1 MKSSI
6 GFYQVFSA
14 ELFKTKNNL
23 AKWLLLLFPLCFS
36 TLVFMYIFFKVEIIP
51 LNPWLFTG
59 NYIFSFYSFSYPLI
73 IALIVVSLINI
84 EYKHLGFK
92 HLFTIPTSL
101 SYIYIAKI
109 LVLFLF
115 ILYSTI
121 VAYISYKLGCILLQ
135 ISRPELNFQ
144 DYDFSL
150 AIDLFFLK
158 FFLSLICIA
167 LIQFA
172 LSLKF
177 SNFIVP
183 TSFALFLTMF
193 AILFDLEYS
202 YLIPYKNIYM
212 AYKDC
217 VFEDYT
223 FLKKEVVV
231 TLIYI
236 PALFVTGA
244 YLLFKKRQNGK

>member
-1 MKSSI
+1 MLQYI
-6 GFYQVFSA
+6 V
-14 ELFKTKNNL
+14 LFKTKNNL

-36 TLVFMYIFFKVEIIP
+36 TFVFMYIFFKVEIIP

-73 IALIVVSLINI
+73 IALIVTSLINI

-92 HLFTIPTSL
+92 HLFTIPASL

-115 ILYSTI
+115 ILYSII

-158 FFLSLICIA
+158 IFLSFLYKFLSHA
-167 LIQFA
+167 L
-172 LSLKF
+172 
-177 SNFIVP
+177 
-183 TSFALFLTMF
+183 
-193 AILFDLEYS
+193 
-202 YLIPYKNIYM
+202 
-212 AYKDC
+212 
-217 VFEDYT
+217 
-223 FLKKEVVV
+223 
-231 TLIYI
+231 
-236 PALFVTGA
+236 
-244 YLLFKKRQNGK
+244 QNSR